1 MGFSSDLQKKLKR
14 VNPSAQPLSTPLY
27 TDSSTVDFTTRLAK
41 IIARKSG
48 KPTYVG
54 NSMSFAGQGMGG
66 TVEEVM
72 DAMSRVVEV
81 VSGELEKAT

>member
-1 MGFSSDLQKKLKR
+1 
-14 VNPSAQPLSTPLY
+14 
-27 TDSSTVDFTTRLAK
+27 
-41 IIARKSG
+41 
-48 KPTYVG
+48 
-54 NSMSFAGQGMGG
+54 MSFAGQGMGG